1 MPTIGILHP
10 GDMGSVVGACA
21 VAAGARV
28 LWASAGRSAGSRER
42 AAAAGLEDAGTVDAL
57 VAASDV
63 IVSVCPPHAALDL
76 AREVAGRRFAGLFVD
91 ANAVAPATAREI
103 GAAVEAGG
111 ATFVDGGLIGPPPR
125 SAGSTRLYLSGREAK
140 RAAALFEPS
149 ALEAIAIGAAVEA
162 GGAAFVDGGL
172 IGPPPRSAGS
182 TRLYLSGREAKRAAA
197 LFEPSALEAIAI
209 GDGAGAASALKMAYA
224 AYTKGS
230 SALLMAIRALAAS
243 EGVDDALLAE
253 WRRSQ
258 PELPKRS
265 ESAARDNA
273 RKAWRFVG
281 EMEEIAATFAA
292 AGLPGG
298 FHEAA
303 AMIYERLSGYK
314 DAATPPAMADLVAPL
329 TRPAKK

>member
-1 MPTIGILHP
+1 MTTIGILHP

-21 VAAGARV
+21 VAGGARV
-28 LWASAGRSAGSRER
+28 LWASEGRSAGSRER
-42 AAAAGLEDAGTVDAL
+42 ATGAGLEDAGTVAAL

-63 IVSVCPPHAALDL
+63 ILSVCPPHAALDL
-76 AREVAGRRFAGLFVD
+76 ARDVAGRRFAGLFVD

-103 GAAVEAGG
+103 GAVVEAGG
-111 ATFVDGGLIGPPPR
+111 ANFVDGGLIGPPPR
-125 SAGSTRLYLSGREAK
+125 NAGSTRLYLSGREAK
-140 RAAALFEPS
+140 RAAALFE
-149 ALEAIAIGAAVEA
+149 A
-162 GGAAFVDGGL
+162 
-172 IGPPPRSAGS
+172 
-182 TRLYLSGREAKRAAA
+182 
-197 LFEPSALEAIAI
+197 SALEAIAI
-209 GDGAGAASALKMAYA
+209 GDGPGAASALKMAYA

-230 SALLMAIRALAAS
+230 SALLMAIRALASS

-258 PELPKRS
+258 PDLPKRS
-265 ESAARDNA
+265 EAAARDNA

-303 AMIYERLSGYK
+303 AVIYERLAGYK
-314 DAATPPAMADLVAPL
+314 DAAAPPSMADLVAPL
-329 TRPAKK
+329 TRRPTA

>member
-1 MPTIGILHP
+1 MTTIGILHP

-28 LWASAGRSAGSRER
+28 LWASDGRSAGSRER
-42 AAAAGLEDAGTVDAL
+42 AAAAGLEDART
-57 VAASDV
+57 VAAVVAGSDV
-63 IVSVCPPHAALDL
+63 IVSVCPPHAAIDV
-76 AREVAGRRFAGLFVD
+76 ARDVAGRRFAGLFVD
-91 ANAVAPATAREI
+91 ANAVAPVTAREI
-103 GAAVEAGG
+103 GAIVEAGG

-125 SAGSTRLYLSGREAK
+125 NAGSTRLYLSGREAK
-140 RAAALFEPS
+140 RAAAFFES
-149 ALEAIAIGAAVEA
+149 
-162 GGAAFVDGGL
+162 
-172 IGPPPRSAGS
+172 
-182 TRLYLSGREAKRAAA
+182 
-197 LFEPSALEAIAI
+197 SALEAIAI
-209 GDGAGAASALKMAYA
+209 GDGPGAASALKMTYA

-258 PELPKRS
+258 PDLPKRS
-265 ESAARDNA
+265 EAAARDNA

-281 EMEEIAATFAA
+281 EMEEIAATFEA

-303 AMIYERLSGYK
+303 AVIYARLADYK
-314 DAATPPAMADLVAPL
+314 DAATPPSMADLVAPL
-329 TRPAKK
+329 TRRPKA

>member
-1 MPTIGILHP
+1 MTTIGILHP

-28 LWASAGRSAGSRER
+28 LWASEGRSAGSRER
-42 AAAAGLEDAGTVDAL
+42 AAAAGLEDARTVAAV

-63 IVSVCPPHAALDL
+63 IVSVCPPHAAIEV
-76 AREVAGRRFAGLFVD
+76 ARDVAGRRFAGLFVD
-91 ANAVAPATAREI
+91 ANAVAPGTAREI
-103 GAAVEAGG
+103 GAIVEAGG

-125 SAGSTRLYLSGREAK
+125 NAGSTRLYLSGREAK
-140 RAAALFEPS
+140 RAAALFES
-149 ALEAIAIGAAVEA
+149 
-162 GGAAFVDGGL
+162 
-172 IGPPPRSAGS
+172 
-182 TRLYLSGREAKRAAA
+182 
-197 LFEPSALEAIAI
+197 SALEAIAI
-209 GDGAGAASALKMAYA
+209 GDGPGAASALKMTYA

-258 PELPKRS
+258 PDLPKRS
-265 ESAARDNA
+265 EAAARDNA

-281 EMEEIAATFAA
+281 EMEEIAAAFAA

-303 AMIYERLSGYK
+303 AEIYARLADYK
-314 DAATPPAMADLVAPL
+314 DAATPPSMADLVAPL
-329 TRPAKK
+329 TRRPKV

>member
-1 MPTIGILHP
+1 
-10 GDMGSVVGACA
+10 VVGACA
-21 VAAGARV
+21 VAGGSRV
-28 LWASAGRSAGSRER
+28 LWASEGRSAGSRER
-42 AAAAGLEDAGTVDAL
+42 AAAAGLEDARTVAAL

-63 IVSVCPPHAALDL
+63 IVSVCPPHAAIDL
-76 AREVAGRRFAGLFVD
+76 ARDVAGRRFAGLFVD

-103 GAAVEAGG
+103 GAVVEAGG
-111 ATFVDGGLIGPPPR
+111 AAFVDGGLIGPPPR
-125 SAGSTRLYLSGREAK
+125 NAGSTRLYLSGREAK
-140 RAAALFEPS
+140 RAAALFES
-149 ALEAIAIGAAVEA
+149 
-162 GGAAFVDGGL
+162 
-172 IGPPPRSAGS
+172 
-182 TRLYLSGREAKRAAA
+182 
-197 LFEPSALEAIAI
+197 SALEAIAI
-209 GDGAGAASALKMAYA
+209 GDGPGAASALKMAYA

-258 PELPKRS
+258 PDLPKRS
-265 ESAARDNA
+265 EGAARDNA

-303 AMIYERLSGYK
+303 AVIYERLAGYK
-314 DAATPPAMADLVAPL
+314 DATTPPSMADLVAPL
-329 TRPAKK
+329 TRRPTA

>member
-1 MPTIGILHP
+1 MTTIGILHP

-28 LWASAGRSAGSRER
+28 LWASEGRSAGSRER
-42 AAAAGLEDAGTVDAL
+42 AAAAGLEDARTVAAV

-63 IVSVCPPHAALDL
+63 IVSVCPPHAAIEV
-76 AREVAGRRFAGLFVD
+76 ARDVAGRRFAGLYVD
-91 ANAVAPATAREI
+91 ANAVAPGTAREI
-103 GAAVEAGG
+103 GAIVEAGG

-125 SAGSTRLYLSGREAK
+125 NAGSTRLYLSGREAK
-140 RAAALFEPS
+140 RAAALFES
-149 ALEAIAIGAAVEA
+149 
-162 GGAAFVDGGL
+162 
-172 IGPPPRSAGS
+172 
-182 TRLYLSGREAKRAAA
+182 
-197 LFEPSALEAIAI
+197 SALEAIAI
-209 GDGAGAASALKMAYA
+209 GDGPGAASALKMTYA

-258 PELPKRS
+258 PDLPKRS
-265 ESAARDNA
+265 EAAARDNA

-281 EMEEIAATFAA
+281 EMEEIAAAFGA

-303 AMIYERLSGYK
+303 AEIYARLADYK
-314 DAATPPAMADLVAPL
+314 DAATPPSMADLVAPL
-329 TRPAKK
+329 TRRPKV

>member
-1 MPTIGILHP
+1 MTTIGILHP

-21 VAAGARV
+21 VAGGSRV
-28 LWASAGRSAGSRER
+28 LWASEGRSAGSRER
-42 AAAAGLEDAGTVDAL
+42 AAAAGLEDARTVAAL

-63 IVSVCPPHAALDL
+63 IVSVCPPHAAIDL
-76 AREVAGRRFAGLFVD
+76 ARDVAGRRFAGLFVD
-91 ANAVAPATAREI
+91 ANAVAPATARKI
-103 GAAVEAGG
+103 GAVVEAGG

-125 SAGSTRLYLSGREAK
+125 NAGSTRLYLSGREAK
-140 RAAALFEPS
+140 RAAGLFES
-149 ALEAIAIGAAVEA
+149 
-162 GGAAFVDGGL
+162 
-172 IGPPPRSAGS
+172 
-182 TRLYLSGREAKRAAA
+182 
-197 LFEPSALEAIAI
+197 SALEAIAI
-209 GDGAGAASALKMAYA
+209 GDGPGAASALKTAYA
-224 AYTKGS
+224 AYTKGT

-258 PELPKRS
+258 PDLPKRS
-265 ESAARDNA
+265 EAAARDNA

-303 AMIYERLSGYK
+303 AVIYERLAGYK
-314 DAATPPAMADLVAPL
+314 DAAAPPSMADLVAPL
-329 TRPAKK
+329 TRHPTA

>member
-1 MPTIGILHP
+1 MTTIGILHP

-28 LWASAGRSAGSRER
+28 LWASEGRSAGSRER
-42 AAAAGLEDAGTVDAL
+42 AAAAGLEDARTVAAV

-63 IVSVCPPHAALDL
+63 IVSVCPPHAAIEV
-76 AREVAGRRFAGLFVD
+76 ARDVAGRRFAGLFVD
-91 ANAVAPATAREI
+91 ANAVAPGTAREI
-103 GAAVEAGG
+103 GAIVAAGG

-125 SAGSTRLYLSGREAK
+125 NAGSTRLYLSGREAK
-140 RAAALFEPS
+140 RAAALFES
-149 ALEAIAIGAAVEA
+149 
-162 GGAAFVDGGL
+162 
-172 IGPPPRSAGS
+172 
-182 TRLYLSGREAKRAAA
+182 
-197 LFEPSALEAIAI
+197 SALEAIAI
-209 GDGAGAASALKMAYA
+209 GDGPGAASALKVTYA

-258 PELPKRS
+258 PDLPKRS
-265 ESAARDNA
+265 EAAARDNA

-281 EMEEIAATFAA
+281 EMEEIAAAFAA

-303 AMIYERLSGYK
+303 AEIYARLADYK
-314 DAATPPAMADLVAPL
+314 DAAAPPSMADLVAPL
-329 TRPAKK
+329 TRRPKV

>member
-1 MPTIGILHP
+1 MTTIGILHP
-10 GDMGSVVGACA
+10 GDMGSVVGGCA

-28 LWASAGRSAGSRER
+28 LWASEGRSAGSRER
-42 AAAAGLEDAGTVDAL
+42 AAAAGLEDARTVAAV

-63 IVSVCPPHAALDL
+63 IVSVCPPHAAIEV
-76 AREVAGRRFAGLFVD
+76 ARDVAGRRFAGLFVD
-91 ANAVAPATAREI
+91 ANAVAPGTAREI
-103 GAAVEAGG
+103 GAIVEAGG

-125 SAGSTRLYLSGREAK
+125 NAGSTRLYLSGREAK
-140 RAAALFEPS
+140 RAAALFES
-149 ALEAIAIGAAVEA
+149 
-162 GGAAFVDGGL
+162 
-172 IGPPPRSAGS
+172 
-182 TRLYLSGREAKRAAA
+182 
-197 LFEPSALEAIAI
+197 SALEAIAI
-209 GDGAGAASALKMAYA
+209 GDGPGAASALKVTYA

-258 PELPKRS
+258 PDLPKRS
-265 ESAARDNA
+265 EAAARDNA

-281 EMEEIAATFAA
+281 EMEEIAAAFAA

-303 AMIYERLSGYK
+303 AEIYARLADYK
-314 DAATPPAMADLVAPL
+314 DAATPPSMADLVAPL
-329 TRPAKK
+329 TRRPKV

>member
-1 MPTIGILHP
+1 MTTIGILHP

-28 LWASAGRSAGSRER
+28 LWASDGRSAGSRER
-42 AAAAGLEDAGTVDAL
+42 AAAAGLEDART
-57 VAASDV
+57 VAAVVAGSDV
-63 IVSVCPPHAALDL
+63 IVSVCPPHAAIDV
-76 AREVAGRRFAGLFVD
+76 ARDVAGRRFAGLFVD
-91 ANAVAPATAREI
+91 ANAVAPVTAREI
-103 GAAVEAGG
+103 GAIVEAGG

-125 SAGSTRLYLSGREAK
+125 NAGSTRLYLSGREAK
-140 RAAALFEPS
+140 RAAALFES
-149 ALEAIAIGAAVEA
+149 
-162 GGAAFVDGGL
+162 
-172 IGPPPRSAGS
+172 
-182 TRLYLSGREAKRAAA
+182 
-197 LFEPSALEAIAI
+197 SALEAIAI
-209 GDGAGAASALKMAYA
+209 GDGPGAASALKMTYA

-258 PELPKRS
+258 PDLPKRS
-265 ESAARDNA
+265 EAAARDNA

-281 EMEEIAATFAA
+281 EMEEIAATFEA

-303 AMIYERLSGYK
+303 AVIYARLADYK
-314 DAATPPAMADLVAPL
+314 DAATPPSMADLVAPL
-329 TRPAKK
+329 TRRPKA

>member
-1 MPTIGILHP
+1 MTTIGILHP

-28 LWASAGRSAGSRER
+28 LWASEGRSAGSRER
-42 AAAAGLEDAGTVDAL
+42 AAAAGLEDARTVAAV

-63 IVSVCPPHAALDL
+63 VVSVCPPHAAIEV
-76 AREVAGRRFAGLFVD
+76 ARDVAGRRFAGLFVD
-91 ANAVAPATAREI
+91 ANAVAPGTAREI
-103 GAAVEAGG
+103 GAIVEAGG

-125 SAGSTRLYLSGREAK
+125 NAGSTRLYLSGREAK
-140 RAAALFEPS
+140 RAAALFES
-149 ALEAIAIGAAVEA
+149 
-162 GGAAFVDGGL
+162 
-172 IGPPPRSAGS
+172 
-182 TRLYLSGREAKRAAA
+182 
-197 LFEPSALEAIAI
+197 SALEAIAI
-209 GDGAGAASALKMAYA
+209 GDGPGAASALKMTYA

-230 SALLMAIRALAAS
+230 SALLIAIRALAAS

-258 PELPKRS
+258 PDLPKRS
-265 ESAARDNA
+265 EAAARDNA

-281 EMEEIAATFAA
+281 EMEEIAAAFAA

-303 AMIYERLSGYK
+303 AEIYARLADYK
-314 DAATPPAMADLVAPL
+314 DAATPPSMADLVAPL
-329 TRPAKK
+329 TRRPKV

>member
-1 MPTIGILHP
+1 MTTIGILHP

-21 VAAGARV
+21 VAGGSRV
-28 LWASAGRSAGSRER
+28 LWASEGRSAGSRER
-42 AAAAGLEDAGTVDAL
+42 AAAAGLEDARTVAAL

-63 IVSVCPPHAALDL
+63 ILSVCPPHAAIDL
-76 AREVAGRRFAGLFVD
+76 ARDVAGRRFAGLFVD

-103 GAAVEAGG
+103 GAVVEAGG

-125 SAGSTRLYLSGREAK
+125 NVGSTRLYLSGREAK
-140 RAAALFEPS
+140 RAAALFES
-149 ALEAIAIGAAVEA
+149 
-162 GGAAFVDGGL
+162 
-172 IGPPPRSAGS
+172 
-182 TRLYLSGREAKRAAA
+182 
-197 LFEPSALEAIAI
+197 SALEAIAI
-209 GDGAGAASALKMAYA
+209 GDGPGAASALKMAYA

-265 ESAARDNA
+265 EAAARDNA

-303 AMIYERLSGYK
+303 AVIYERLAGYK
-314 DAATPPAMADLVAPL
+314 DAAAPPSMADLVAPL
-329 TRPAKK
+329 TRRPTA

>member
-1 MPTIGILHP
+1 MTTIGILHP

-28 LWASAGRSAGSRER
+28 LWASEGRSAGSRER
-42 AAAAGLEDAGTVDAL
+42 AAAAGLEDARTVAAV

-63 IVSVCPPHAALDL
+63 IVSVCPPHAAIEV
-76 AREVAGRRFAGLFVD
+76 ARDVAGRRFAGLYVD
-91 ANAVAPATAREI
+91 ANAVAPGTAREI
-103 GAAVEAGG
+103 GAIVEAGG

-125 SAGSTRLYLSGREAK
+125 NAGSTRLYLSGREAK
-140 RAAALFEPS
+140 RAAALFES
-149 ALEAIAIGAAVEA
+149 
-162 GGAAFVDGGL
+162 
-172 IGPPPRSAGS
+172 
-182 TRLYLSGREAKRAAA
+182 
-197 LFEPSALEAIAI
+197 SALEAIAI
-209 GDGAGAASALKMAYA
+209 GDGPGAASALKMTYA

-258 PELPKRS
+258 PDLPKRS
-265 ESAARDNA
+265 EAAARDNA

-281 EMEEIAATFAA
+281 EMEEIAAAFAA

-303 AMIYERLSGYK
+303 AEIYARLADYK
-314 DAATPPAMADLVAPL
+314 DAATPPSMADLVVPL
-329 TRPAKK
+329 TRRPKV

>member
-1 MPTIGILHP
+1 MTTIGILHP

-28 LWASAGRSAGSRER
+28 LWAAEGRSAGSRER
-42 AAAAGLEDAGTVDAL
+42 AAVAGLEDAGTVAAL
-57 VAASDV
+57 VGASDV
-63 IVSVCPPHAALDL
+63 VLSVCPPHAALDL
-76 AREVAGRRFAGLFVD
+76 AREVARLGFGGLFID
-91 ANAVAPATAREI
+91 ANAVAPATGREI
-103 GAAVEAGG
+103 GAVVETAG

-140 RAAALFEPS
+140 RAAALFE
-149 ALEAIAIGAAVEA
+149 G
-162 GGAAFVDGGL
+162 
-172 IGPPPRSAGS
+172 
-182 TRLYLSGREAKRAAA
+182 
-197 LFEPSALEAIAI
+197 SALEAIAI

-230 SALLMAIRALAAS
+230 SALLMAIRALAAT

-265 ESAARDNA
+265 EAAARDNA

-281 EMEEIAATFAA
+281 EMEEIAAAFEA

-298 FHEAA
+298 FHQAA
-303 AMIYERLSGYK
+303 AVIYDRLAGYK
-314 DAATPPAMADLVAPL
+314 DASTPPAMADVVAPL
-329 TRPAKK
+329 TRRPTR

>member
-1 MPTIGILHP
+1 MTTIGILHP

-28 LWASAGRSAGSRER
+28 LWASEGRSAGSRER
-42 AAAAGLEDAGTVDAL
+42 AAAAGLEDARTVAAV

-63 IVSVCPPHAALDL
+63 IVSVCPPHAAIDV
-76 AREVAGRRFAGLFVD
+76 ARDVAGRRFAGLFVD
-91 ANAVAPATAREI
+91 ANAVAPGTAREI
-103 GAAVEAGG
+103 GAIVEAGG

-125 SAGSTRLYLSGREAK
+125 NAGSTRLYLSGREAK
-140 RAAALFEPS
+140 RAAALFES
-149 ALEAIAIGAAVEA
+149 
-162 GGAAFVDGGL
+162 
-172 IGPPPRSAGS
+172 
-182 TRLYLSGREAKRAAA
+182 
-197 LFEPSALEAIAI
+197 SALEAIAI
-209 GDGAGAASALKMAYA
+209 GDGPGAASALKMTYA

-230 SALLMAIRALAAS
+230 SALLMAIRALAAA

-258 PELPKRS
+258 PDLPKRS
-265 ESAARDNA
+265 EAAARDNA

-303 AMIYERLSGYK
+303 AEIYARLADYK
-314 DAATPPAMADLVAPL
+314 DAATPPSMADLVAPL
-329 TRPAKK
+329 TRRPKV

>member
-1 MPTIGILHP
+1 MTTIGILHP

-28 LWASAGRSAGSRER
+28 LWASEGRSAGSRER
-42 AAAAGLEDAGTVDAL
+42 AAAAGLEDARTVGAV

-63 IVSVCPPHAALDL
+63 IVSVCPPHAAIEV
-76 AREVAGRRFAGLFVD
+76 ARDVAGRRFAGLFVD
-91 ANAVAPATAREI
+91 ANAVAPGTAREI
-103 GAAVEAGG
+103 GAIVEAGG

-125 SAGSTRLYLSGREAK
+125 NAGSTRLYLSGREAK
-140 RAAALFEPS
+140 RAAALFES
-149 ALEAIAIGAAVEA
+149 
-162 GGAAFVDGGL
+162 
-172 IGPPPRSAGS
+172 
-182 TRLYLSGREAKRAAA
+182 
-197 LFEPSALEAIAI
+197 SALEAIAI
-209 GDGAGAASALKMAYA
+209 GDGPGAASALKMAYA

-258 PELPKRS
+258 PDLPKRS
-265 ESAARDNA
+265 EAAARDNA

-281 EMEEIAATFAA
+281 EMEEIAAAFAA

-303 AMIYERLSGYK
+303 AEIYARLADYK
-314 DAATPPAMADLVAPL
+314 DAATPPSMADLVAPL
-329 TRPAKK
+329 TRRPKV

>member
-1 MPTIGILHP
+1 MTTIGILHP

-28 LWASAGRSAGSRER
+28 LWASEGRSAGSRER
-42 AAAAGLEDAGTVDAL
+42 AAAAGLEDARTVAAV

-63 IVSVCPPHAALDL
+63 VVSVCPPHAAIDV
-76 AREVAGRRFAGLFVD
+76 ARDVAGRRFAGLYVD
-91 ANAVAPATAREI
+91 GNAVAPATAREI
-103 GAAVEAGG
+103 GAIVEAGG

-125 SAGSTRLYLSGREAK
+125 NAGSTRLYLSGREAK
-140 RAAALFEPS
+140 RAAALFES
-149 ALEAIAIGAAVEA
+149 
-162 GGAAFVDGGL
+162 
-172 IGPPPRSAGS
+172 
-182 TRLYLSGREAKRAAA
+182 
-197 LFEPSALEAIAI
+197 SALEAIAI
-209 GDGAGAASALKMAYA
+209 GDGPGAASALKMTYA

-258 PELPKRS
+258 PDLPKRS
-265 ESAARDNA
+265 EAAARDNA

-281 EMEEIAATFAA
+281 EMEEIAAAFAA

-303 AMIYERLSGYK
+303 GEIYARLAEYK
-314 DAATPPAMADLVAPL
+314 DAATPPSMADLVAPL
-329 TRPAKK
+329 TRRPKV

>member
-1 MPTIGILHP
+1 MTTIGILHP

-21 VAAGARV
+21 VAGGSRV
-28 LWASAGRSAGSRER
+28 LWASEGRSAGSRER
-42 AAAAGLEDAGTVDAL
+42 AAAAGLEDARTVAAL

-63 IVSVCPPHAALDL
+63 IVSVCPPHAAIDL
-76 AREVAGRRFAGLFVD
+76 ARDVAGRRFAGLFVD

-103 GAAVEAGG
+103 GAVVEAGG
-111 ATFVDGGLIGPPPR
+111 AAFVDGGLIGPPPR
-125 SAGSTRLYLSGREAK
+125 NAGSTRLYLSGREAK
-140 RAAALFEPS
+140 RAAALFES
-149 ALEAIAIGAAVEA
+149 
-162 GGAAFVDGGL
+162 
-172 IGPPPRSAGS
+172 
-182 TRLYLSGREAKRAAA
+182 
-197 LFEPSALEAIAI
+197 SALEAIAI
-209 GDGAGAASALKMAYA
+209 GDGPGAASALKMAYA

-265 ESAARDNA
+265 EAAARDNA

-303 AMIYERLSGYK
+303 AVIYERLAGYK
-314 DAATPPAMADLVAPL
+314 DATTPPSMADLVAPL
-329 TRPAKK
+329 TRRPTA